1 MIRIIL
7 SIWLPLIEFPDFS
20 LTRVKFP
27 IPTQLITLHT
37 NPDSGFQFP
46 LTAILSTQNFYVYQS
61 KPFMFVKCT
70 KEFKMLEKNENRENK

>member
-1 MIRIIL
+1 MVATYWVP
-7 SIWLPLIEFPDFS
+7 WLFPDI
-20 LTRVKFP
+20 VKFP
-27 IPTQLITLHT
+27 IPTQLITSHT
-37 NPDSGFQFP
+37 NPDSGLQFP